1 MKVGL
6 LTENLYLSGLNKS
19 PFKISALIKSADY
32 AFVIRLRR
40 GEVAAFDAL
49 YQKYHRLVYA
59 NIFKLVKEADTTEDI
74 LQEVFIALWENRL
87 AIDAGQS
94 VGGWLFV
101 VSYHKSIAYLKIA
114 LRQSLVQTELVTDIY
129 PDEQEMSL
137 KDRQLQLLE
146 AAIQQLSPQKRR
158 VFELCKLQGKTY
170 EEAANELN
178 ISKHTVKEYLS
189 LAIAGIKEYVK
200 NHPEFIILLVSTF
213 LRPPY

>member
-1 MKVGL
+1 M
-6 LTENLYLSGLNKS
+6 
-19 PFKISALIKSADY
+19 IKSADY
-32 AFVIRLRR
+32 EYVVRLRR
-40 GEVAAFDAL
+40 GQVEAFDAL

-59 NIFKLVKEADTTEDI
+59 NIIKLVKEKATTEDI

-87 AIDAGQS
+87 AIQAGES
-94 VGGWLFV
+94 VAGWLFV
-101 VSYHKSIAYLKIA
+101 VSYHKSLAYLRRS
-114 LRQSLVQTELVTDIY
+114 LRQSLIETELATGIY
-129 PDEQEMSL
+129 TDEQEASR

-146 AAIQQLSPQKRR
+146 DAIQQLSVQKRR

-178 ISKHTVKEYLS
+178 ISRHTVKEYLS

-200 NHPEFIILLVSTF
+200 DHPEYIILLVSTF